1 MSFDK
6 TEYQMTLFPLQLSAA
21 DNAKTEDSL

>member
-6 TEYQMTLFPLQLSAA
+6 TEYQMTISIAA
-21 DNAKTEDSL
+21 FCSRQY